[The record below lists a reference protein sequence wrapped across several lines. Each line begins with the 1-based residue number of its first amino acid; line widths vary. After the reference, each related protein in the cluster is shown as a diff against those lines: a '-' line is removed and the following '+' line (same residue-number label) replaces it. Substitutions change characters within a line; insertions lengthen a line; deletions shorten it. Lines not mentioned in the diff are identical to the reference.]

1 MYLEYMKFE
10 LYLVVT
16 NICINRKKPFEKRI
30 FSSLKRQVKKLIS
43 MCYNVPLYFERK
55 NIKIS
60 DIFYLTRQNPH
71 TIITF
76 SSGESIAT
84 TIPIK
89 ELMLYLPEEDFLNIS
104 KDVVLRKNQIV
115 HISDKGLYTMTDGAV
130 FQGRKRNLSQ
140 HKQIRKS
147 LGLNV
152 QNYSEVSED
161 SSLQLF
167 DSCSFLNDMPLAFCI
182 IELVFDAEGHGVDF
196 VFRYCN
202 DEMAVVEDIPV
213 SEMLNRSFYE
223 VFENGDKKWL
233 VTYADVALNGNKH
246 ILQDYS
252 PEIDKTLTIYCFQPA
267 SGYCAC
273 VLIPS

>member
-130 FQGRKRNLSQ
+130 FQGRKRNLSH

-202 DEMAVVEDIPV
+202 DEMAVVEGVPV
-213 SEMLNRSFYE
+213 SEMLNHSFYE

>member
-1 MYLEYMKFE
+1 
-10 LYLVVT
+10 
-16 NICINRKKPFEKRI
+16 
-30 FSSLKRQVKKLIS
+30 

-104 KDVVLRKNQIV
+104 KGVVLRKNQIV
-115 HISDKGLYTMTDGAV
+115 HISDEGLYTMTDGAV

-140 HKQIRKS
+140 HKQIRKE
-147 LGLNV
+147 LGLNT
-152 QNYSEVSED
+152 QDLSDVSED

-167 DSCSFLNDMPLAFCI
+167 DNCSFLNDMPLAFCI

-202 DEMAVVEDIPV
+202 DEMTVVEGVPV

-246 ILQDYS
+246 ILHDYS

-267 SGYCAC
+267 PGYCAC

>member
-1 MYLEYMKFE
+1 M
-10 LYLVVT
+10 
-16 NICINRKKPFEKRI
+16 R
-30 FSSLKRQVKKLIS
+30 
-43 MCYNVPLYFERK
+43 YNVPLYFERK

-71 TIITF
+71 TIITL
-76 SSGESIAT
+76 SSGESITT

-104 KDVVLRKNQIV
+104 KGVVLRKNQIV
-115 HISDKGLYTMTDGAV
+115 HISDEGLYTMTDGAV

-140 HKQIRKS
+140 HKQIRRE
-147 LGLNV
+147 LGLNA

-161 SSLQLF
+161 SSLKLF
-167 DSCSFLNDMPLAFCI
+167 NNCSFLNDMPLAFCI
-182 IELVFDAEGHGVDF
+182 IELVFNANGHGVDF

-202 DEMAVVEDIPV
+202 DEMAVVEGVPV

-252 PEIDKTLTIYCFQPA
+252 PEIDKTLTICCFQPA
-267 SGYCAC
+267 PGYCAC

>member
-1 MYLEYMKFE
+1 MQYRSQGIKRRHSHLNCTQKLDKNSTQKLFKQPKGLAVCELQAAGPLVLRVGGADKNLDSQRALERSPFVYSYEKKSIALKVFHQTNSVSETIRILGYPTRRQLYSWIDDENLPSKERKPLPRIANSPDHPRNPPLDVKLDAIKRCFE
-10 LYLVVT
+10 L
-16 NICINRKKPFEKRI
+16 
-30 FSSLKRQVKKLIS
+30 
-43 MCYNVPLYFERK
+43 
-55 NIKIS
+55 
-60 DIFYLTRQNPH
+60 
-71 TIITF
+71 
-76 SSGESIAT
+76 
-84 TIPIK
+84 
-89 ELMLYLPEEDFLNIS
+89 
-104 KDVVLRKNQIV
+104 
-115 HISDKGLYTMTDGAV
+115 
-130 FQGRKRNLSQ
+130 
-140 HKQIRKS
+140 
-147 LGLNV
+147 
-152 QNYSEVSED
+152 
-161 SSLQLF
+161 
-167 DSCSFLNDMPLAFCI
+167 CI

-202 DEMAVVEDIPV
+202 DEMSVVEGVPV